1 MFIPLS
7 NYVAFQI
14 CYIDPLNTATVFFY
28 PFCFMPTWMVSTSLT
43 DFLRILNLNMT
54 TKIQD
59 HFYQVQRNSGHANKY
74 QHQLIWGFDK
84 YLYNNP
90 QPTTITIIAG
100 IILCKHSQATS
111 QAAGFSG
118 LAQAACLPA
127 IFFLTNKRSK
137 TSKWIYMPTNKHSS
151 ISQLKYPAQ
160 SYFSRRITWEEEI
173 VFTAGCDAPTEQTL
187 ALHNGIEKLRDV
199 NREVY
204 FREMKNCMNI

>member
-7 NYVAFQI
+7 I
-14 CYIDPLNTATVFFY
+14 RLHLRSLIYILLIRPPCFCFSFL
-28 PFCFMPTWMVSTSLT
+28 FCFMPTWMVSTSLT

-84 YLYNNP
+84 YLYNNR

-127 IFFLTNKRSK
+127 IFLTNKRSK
-137 TSKWIYMPTNKHSS
+137 TSKRIYMPTNKHSS

-187 ALHNGIEKLRDV
+187 ALHHGIEK
-199 NREVY
+199 
-204 FREMKNCMNI
+204 